1 MEEGTTAEGP
11 MREKFGCGMV
21 SFFQDKLATFGGYG
35 TPRGLIQPR
44 ATFIKDP
51 FDTGIGWSNELHVFD
66 ITTSM

>member
-1 MEEGTTAEGP
+1 
-11 MREKFGCGMV
+11 MV

-35 TPRGLIQPR
+35 IPTGPIQPG

-66 ITTSM
+66 ITTSMLGVCVGLYVCVCVTFAS